1 MQYTITSRGRPIG
14 TTDLGFNYRPGSSR
28 MGWFQPNADGERLMP
43 TITAV
48 SITTRTYSSNI
59 GQAGESAADTE
70 HSESMFL
77 ADVAEA
83 AQHVEALDLELRRE
97 DGSVVPTEFINIQ
110 DMDELVAWSDKLEA
124 TRDGEGWK
132 YCDSIADP
140 LYDLLEDIFDEE
152 FDDELEDFDDAE
164 PPFDLESDD
173 EMMFGDGFADTAVP
187 WTRDD
192 YEPDPS
198 MRYQIYVDLVNP
210 EEIP

>member
-1 MQYTITSRGRPIG
+1 MQYTITSRGRAIG
-14 TTDLGFNYRPGSSR
+14 TTDLGFQYRPGSSR

-43 TITAV
+43 VITAV

-59 GQAGESAADTE
+59 GQAGESADAE
-70 HSESMFL
+70 HPESMFL

-83 AQHVEALDLELRRE
+83 SQHVEALDLELRRE

-132 YCDSIADP
+132 HCDATADP

-152 FDDELEDFDDAE
+152 LDEELDKLDEYDPQFDLEPDDEL
-164 PPFDLESDD
+164 
-173 EMMFGDGFADTAVP
+173 MFGDGFADSAAP
-187 WTRDD
+187 WTPDE
-192 YEPDPS
+192 YKPDPS

-210 EEIP
+210 AEIP